1 MSKLEIVITIRPCCS
16 YFRRIELNLCSRSE
30 LKRLKPR
37 RLTKVRHHDGNIC
50 IFLQIIIKRIWE
62 IDSWLRI
69 ILEGKTHLLIFPSI
83 YNVGLEGWRKLG
95 MRLHNLWMTKGALE
109 NVERVLLLLV
119 GFLSSILSS
128 SLDICIGNWCDE
140 FAKGTLKCT

>member
-1 MSKLEIVITIRPCCS
+1 
-16 YFRRIELNLCSRSE
+16 
-30 LKRLKPR
+30 
-37 RLTKVRHHDGNIC
+37 
-50 IFLQIIIKRIWE
+50 
-62 IDSWLRI
+62 
-69 ILEGKTHLLIFPSI
+69 
-83 YNVGLEGWRKLG
+83 